1 MKLILCKNCEDIVRL
16 RKEERFC
23 KCGKCSGKY
32 TDNLN
37 AWYKGGDNVVPLGF
51 ANSSLISA
59 LRNQPKEGWG
69 ENFTAF
75 VIPEI
80 CDTFKKIT

>member
-37 AWYKGGDNVVPLGF
+37 AWYKGGDDVIPLGF
-51 ANSSLISA
+51 ANSSFISA

-69 ENFTAF
+69 KNFTAF
-75 VIPEI
+75 VIPEN
-80 CDTFKKIT
+80 CDTFKKII